1 MRIALRHLP
10 MKRLFDITV
19 SLVGLVL
26 LLPLFLVVAVG
37 IKLDSS
43 GPVFFRQRRVGRGF
57 RPFFIYKFRT
67 MVQDAPSLGMSI
79 TVGEDPRI
87 TRVGRFLRKTK
98 LDELPQLINVLKG
111 EMALVGPRPELPQYV
126 DLFRTDYEEI
136 LQIRPGITD
145 LASLKYY
152 DEATILARSENA
164 EDEYVRHVLPEK
176 VQLAKDYIKQSS
188 IFFDTMLIFKTLLR
202 LVESRDTLVKGSIR
216 EYN

>member
-1 MRIALRHLP
+1 
-10 MKRLFDITV
+10 
-19 SLVGLVL
+19 
-26 LLPLFLVVAVG
+26 
-37 IKLDSS
+37 
-43 GPVFFRQRRVGRGF
+43 
-57 RPFFIYKFRT
+57 
-67 MVQDAPSLGMSI
+67 MSI

-98 LDELPQLINVLKG
+98 LYELPQLINVLKG